1 MIKASGEFPAA
12 KAVGLWLWF
21 ELVSAARE
29 VQIGT
34 EWQQGPGR
42 SLVITRWRG
51 VVVEEWGQGAQPG
64 ILHSAPAAHGH
75 RPLSTRQKL

>member
-1 MIKASGEFPAA
+1 MASGEFLAA
-12 KAVGLWLWF
+12 KAVGLWLSF

-34 EWQQGPGR
+34 WKWQQSPGR
-42 SLVITRWRG
+42 SLVIARGRG
-51 VVVEEWGQGAQPG
+51 VVVGVWGQGAQPG
-64 ILHSAPAAHGH
+64 ILHSAPAAHRH